1 MQQYTHL
8 YIVLYTHN
16 VFNIDKLSACVYK
29 YDMKPEL
36 LYQHI
41 GTTIKQKRK
50 KLEWTQEELA
60 RRMAMSRA
68 ALANIETGRQNVL
81 VHQLYGFATALG
93 LRIEDLLP
101 QADNVDIASSPSY
114 FPLPKNL
121 SRVQKEQITRL
132 LNETA
137 VPTASEKEKSNVR

>member
-1 MQQYTHL
+1 M
-8 YIVLYTHN
+8 N
-16 VFNIDKLSACVYK
+16 
-29 YDMKPEL
+29 PEL

-68 ALANIETGRQNVL
+68 GLANIETGRQNVL

-93 LRIEDLLP
+93 LRVEDLLP
-101 QADNVDIASSPSY
+101 QAANVDLASSPSY

-137 VPTASEKEKSNVR
+137 VPAASEKEES

>member
-1 MQQYTHL
+1 MQVLAHNV
-8 YIVLYTHN
+8 IVLYKHI
-16 VFNIDKLSACVYK
+16 VLNIDKSIVCAYK
-29 YDMKPEL
+29 RKMNPEL

-81 VHQLYGFATALG
+81 VHQLYGFAAALG

-101 QADNVDIASSPSY
+101 QADNVDLASSSSD

-121 SRVQKEQITRL
+121 SRVQKEQLTRL

-137 VPTASEKEKSNVR
+137 VPVAPEKEES

>member
-1 MQQYTHL
+1 MQAYAHNI
-8 YIVLYTHN
+8 IVLYKHN
-16 VFNIDKLSACVYK
+16 VFDIDKLAVSAYN
-29 YDMKPEL
+29 YNMNTEL
-36 LYQHI
+36 LYRHI

-93 LRIEDLLP
+93 LRVEDLLP
-101 QADNVDIASSPSY
+101 QADKVEIASSPSD

-137 VPTASEKEKSNVR
+137 VPAASEKEES

>member
-1 MQQYTHL
+1 M
-8 YIVLYTHN
+8 N
-16 VFNIDKLSACVYK
+16 
-29 YDMKPEL
+29 PEL

-50 KLEWTQEELA
+50 KLKWTQEELA
-60 RRMAMSRA
+60 RRVAMSRA

-81 VHQLYGFATALG
+81 IHQLYGFAAALG

-101 QADNVDIASSPSY
+101 QADNVDLASSPSY